1 MKRDSL
7 MQVLG
12 IASYVSTVLSVVAL
26 VLLCARFG
34 PDLAML
40 LAMYAGNLE
49 PERPA
54 AAFPWLA
61 VAVSCVPAGFLGWKG
76 HPGWGHVACLLPVML
91 CAAHLREL
99 FALTVGAP

>member
-12 IASYVSTVLSVVAL
+12 IASYVSTALSVVAF

-40 LAMYAGNLE
+40 LAMYTGNLE

-54 AAFPWLA
+54 AAFPWLVTA
-61 VAVSCVPAGFLGWKG
+61 LSCVPAGLLGWKG
-76 HPGWGHVACLLPVML
+76 HYAWGHVACLFPALVCL
-91 CAAHLREL
+91 GHLREL
-99 FALTVGAP
+99 LTLTAGVP